1 MVDAKF
7 FMATERNGHNGQ
19 IFEALRSRFPE
30 IPEQVI
36 SNTLQAEHGN
46 PERCLSILAAESD
59 RLLYGGN
66 VEVIDSPMPVQ
77 PSSQSTPIDEPIS
90 IAIPQS
96 TNPPHLPNRTEP
108 PALQPMT
115 RPMTVAQPSSAAAYV
130 SSCTGERQI
139 PSTVASYDQTLLCHQ
154 QRRLETLNKEMYNEH
169 RKLIRL
175 KDNLQEKEMEMVN
188 NKFRVAANP
197 TPADVKHLRDEN
209 RVLREEIE
217 QMTREIDGLS
227 NGRDVLIGNTSN
239 NPVVTQPP
247 PPYQPP
253 PVRRVESFP
262 SSRPHSGTNGYG
274 PSLTRFCSMFGR
286 IPTHEEES
294 PTSLSP
300 PPPPL
305 DGSLSNEWVFLPN
318 YQNVMHERP
327 EERTWTCSVC
337 TFANHEALEVCEM
350 CEMPRNR
357 VLEARA

>member
-1 MVDAKF
+1 
-7 FMATERNGHNGQ
+7 MATERNGHNGQ

-46 PERCLSILAAESD
+46 PERILSILGAESD
-59 RLLYGGN
+59 RFLYGGN
-66 VEVIDSPMPVQ
+66 IEVIDSPMPVQ

-90 IAIPQS
+90 ITIPQS
-96 TNPPHLPNRTEP
+96 TNPPYLPNRTEP

-115 RPMTVAQPSSAAAYV
+115 RPMTVAQPSSAAGYV
-130 SSCTGERQI
+130 SSCTGERQM

-154 QRRLETLNKEMYNEH
+154 QRRLETLKKEMYSEQ
-169 RKLIRL
+169 RKLMRL
-175 KDNLQEKEMEMVN
+175 RDDLQEKETERVN

-197 TPADVKHLRDEN
+197 TSTDVKHLRDEN

-227 NGRDVLIGNTSN
+227 NGRDVLIGNTGN
-239 NPVVTQPP
+239 NPAITQPP

-262 SSRPHSGTNGYG
+262 SSRPHSGANGHG
-274 PSLTRFCSMFGR
+274 SSLTRFCSMFGR
-286 IPTHEEES
+286 IPTHEEEGS
-294 PTSLSP
+294 SSLSP
-300 PPPPL
+300 PPP
-305 DGSLSNEWVFLPN
+305 DGSLTNEWVLLPS
-318 YQNVMHERP
+318 YPQAVRERP
-327 EERTWTCSVC
+327 EEPTWTCPVC

-350 CEMPRNR
+350 CEVPRNR
-357 VLEARA
+357 ALEARA